1 MGLADFF
8 HPHNPTLVIVSL
20 SVAVLAAYVSLDL
33 AGQIRTSR
41 GPVRLAWLAAGA
53 VSLGGGIWSM
63 HFIGMLALMLPVPV
77 RYDLS
82 LTALSFVIP
91 IPLAALGLRIA
102 HWREMAW
109 PRIFSGAP

>member
-1 MGLADFF
+1 MRLADFF
-8 HPHNPTLVIVSL
+8 HPHNPALVIVSL

-33 AGQIRTSR
+33 ARQMRTSR
-41 GPVRLAWLAAGA
+41 GWIRLAWLAAGA

-63 HFIGMLALMLPVPV
+63 HFIGMLALRLPVPV

-102 HWREMAW
+102 HWRERAW
-109 PRIFSGAP
+109 PRVFLGG